1 MVEQQQQEED
11 IWGQILR
18 ESSNKNNYFEKRD
31 VAILGDP
38 TSGKSLL
45 LSKFDTVSNVESL
58 KSIALSYT
66 FSDIYEDDT
75 SEDPVGRINYWS
87 LEGEAS
93 QNDLL
98 KFSLNKENIKNCM
111 VIITL
116 DFSQPWNL
124 VESLKKWL
132 GILEEH
138 IKSIFKDDKN
148 GFKNLQDKLSIKWHE
163 YEEPTTTA
171 ATTTTT
177 TTSNN
182 IENNTNKTS
191 PTTDKI
197 QTNNVQKKKKK
208 KVNISSAED
217 ASVLPPLSENI
228 LINNLGVPILVACCK
243 SDSVVM
249 LEKDFDYKDE
259 LFDYIQQY
267 LRRICLQYG
276 AGLIYT
282 SARKEINCGVTLE
295 YIENI
300 LFGFELK
307 SKTQLIEKD
316 QIFVPAGWDT
326 LAKIQVDFENQKVCK
341 DTDEPYENIVKKPS
355 IIKRR
360 EQTQTNS
367 IICDDDQDFLGKI
380 KSQLDN
386 DDQSSINSPSTP
398 SPLSQSSNNN
408 NSNNNINNTSTPSIN
423 TPLQPT
429 DKPLSDIKS
438 SNNPVAASPSA
449 ERAALA
455 NFFTSLISKD
465 KTSSRKDLK
474 SSLASPPTTSVSSNA
489 REDAKKE
496 LDKLKQQKK

>member
-1 MVEQQQQEED
+1 MVEQQEED

-18 ESSNKNNYFEKRD
+18 ESSNKNNYFENRD

-45 LSKFDTVSNVESL
+45 LSKFDTILDVESL

-66 FSDIYEDDT
+66 FSEIYEDDT

-98 KFSLNKENIKNCM
+98 KFSINKENIKNCM

-163 YEEPTTTA
+163 YEEPTASNIDNSNTT
-171 ATTTTT
+171 
-177 TTSNN
+177 N
-182 IENNTNKTS
+182 NNTNKTS

-197 QTNNVQKKKKK
+197 QTNNNVQKKKKK

-228 LINNLGVPILVACCK
+228 LINNLGVPILVVCCK

-282 SARKEINCGVTLE
+282 SARKEINCDVTLE

-326 LAKIQVDFENQKVCK
+326 LAKIKVDFENQKVCK

-367 IICDDDQDFLGKI
+367 IVCDDDQDFLGKI

-386 DDQSSINSPSTP
+386 DDQSTLNSPSTP
-398 SPLSQSSNNN
+398 SPLSQSSNNT
-408 NSNNNINNTSTPSIN
+408 TSTPSIN

-429 DKPLSDIKS
+429 DKPIGDIKS
-438 SNNPVAASPSA
+438 SSGNPVAASPSA

-465 KTSSRKDLK
+465 KTSSRKDMK
-474 SSLASPPTTSVSSNA
+474 SSLASPPTTSVSNNA